1 MASII
6 PFNRSSVF
14 GTRYPSVTNML
25 DDFFN
30 DQWPLRSLAN
40 DTFKLDVKDGG
51 GQYVIE
57 AELPGVKKEELA
69 LSIDEGRVTISVS
82 RNEESDNDADGYI
95 HRERRSVSMSRSV
108 YLADADSDS
117 ISARLE
123 DGVLRVE
130 LKKTVPVETR
140 KEIKIL

>member
-1 MASII
+1 MTSLI
-6 PFNRSSVF
+6 PFNRSQMFSS
-14 GTRYPSVTNML
+14 RYPSVTNML

-51 GQYVIE
+51 KEYVIE

-69 LSIDEGRVTISVS
+69 LSIDEGRVTISVT
-82 RNEESDNDADGYI
+82 RNEENDDSADGYI
-95 HRERRSVSMSRSV
+95 HRERRSVSMSRTV
-108 YLADADSDS
+108 YLADADGEG
-117 ISARLE
+117 ITAKLE

-130 LKKTVPVETR
+130 LKKTVPIETR
-140 KEIKIL
+140 KEIKIQ